1 MKKIYIF
8 IGGIITGIVLLF
20 IILLVASLFIQKNN
34 YDIVLFDSP
43 TTCISTNN
51 FDVMQVLDSGA
62 ALANEIEDSDRHMA
76 TGITVLF
83 LSNDGT
89 SYYDDQIITIPKG
102 KCAKQI
108 GTFKYRSKG
117 GLDKTVPVV
126 KIMDK

>member
-51 FDVMQVLDSGA
+51 FEVMQVLDSGA
-62 ALANEIEDSDRHMA
+62 ALANEFEDSDRHMA

-126 KIMDK
+126 KIMNE